1 MYKDINFLS
10 KDSTG
15 INAVNQSIKNILLTS
30 RGSVP
35 GKPRFG
41 SDLHKLTFSPMNHL
55 IESIAKN
62 YIIEAITEFEDRI
75 NVEEVEIILSEVYNK
90 IIINIS
96 FSYNSV
102 VLEGNNVINTTSVSY
117 SL

>member
-1 MYKDINFLS
+1 MYKDITLINTNS
-10 KDSTG
+10 SG
-15 INAVNQSIKNILLTS
+15 INAINQSIKNILLTR

-41 SDLHKLTFSPMNHL
+41 SELHKLCFTNMNHL

-62 YIIEAITEFEDRI
+62 YIIEALTEFEDRI
-75 NVEEVEIILSEVYNK
+75 DVLSVKIELVEEYNK
-90 IIINIS
+90 IIIDIS
-96 FSYNSV
+96 FNYNNMVSK
-102 VLEGNNVINTTSVSY
+102 NDDQNYSTSVSF